1 MDAQIRWE
9 EADAAVQDAELVLE
23 QRKAERGYAAQQ
35 KIDTHNVVNEV
46 AKERT
51 RVLQRVNTA
60 EQEEERA
67 RVSRIKAEEEEND
80 ILRQIRELEETTRAE
95 EIEKMRKSLEEMAR
109 LEKLERLRKEAEE
122 MHEKEK
128 SDSSTP
134 TDTAE
139 EAPTAPIEAPTDAEA
154 PSSPSPQEDDSA
166 LHLREYHTAVERE
179 QARCRRRDCVYWAP
193 SYNTAQVSID
203 RFTAVSAE
211 FDDTHFS
218 AAQPLTF
225 ESVPWPLARL
235 PLTMSLDDIEWG
247 AVEQFFGE
255 VRRRVGEAE
264 YRGVVE
270 RAHRRFHPDKWR
282 ARGLLK
288 TVLDEELRGKLEN
301 AVNVVAQAIT
311 PLWLASR
318 AS

>member
-1 MDAQIRWE
+1 MLWE
-9 EADAAVQDAELVLE
+9 AADAAVQEAELVLE

-35 KIDTHNVVNEV
+35 KIGTHNVVNEV

-60 EQEEERA
+60 EQEEEKA
-67 RVSRIKAEEEEND
+67 RIARMKAEEEEND
-80 ILRQIRELEETTRAE
+80 IVRQIRELEETIRAE

-122 MHEKEK
+122 MQEKARSE
-128 SDSSTP
+128 SESSTP
-134 TDTAE
+134 ADAAE
-139 EAPTAPIEAPTDAEA
+139 EAPTTPIESSTDLET
-154 PSSPSPQEDDSA
+154 PSSPSAQEDDSA
-166 LHLREYHTAVERE
+166 LRLREYHTAVERE
-179 QARCRRRDCVYWAP
+179 QARCRRRDCIYWAP

-235 PLTMSLDDIEWG
+235 PLTMSLDDIEWA

-264 YRGVVE
+264 YRSVVE

-301 AVNVVAQAIT
+301 AGNVVAQAIT

-318 AS
+318 VS